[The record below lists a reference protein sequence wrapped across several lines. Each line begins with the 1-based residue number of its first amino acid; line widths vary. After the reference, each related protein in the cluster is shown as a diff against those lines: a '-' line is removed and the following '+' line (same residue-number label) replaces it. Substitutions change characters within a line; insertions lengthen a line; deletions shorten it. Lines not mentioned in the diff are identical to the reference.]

1 MDRFIKFL
9 EDKMM
14 PIAGKIAAERH
25 IRALRDGL
33 SITMPL
39 IIVGSIFMILGN
51 LPIEG
56 YADFVNGIIPGFTT
70 KILYPVRVTF
80 DIVSLL
86 ATFSISYYLAKDKEV
101 DGLSAGAIALAAFL
115 LLIPVMSIN
124 ETLQN
129 GEILNLGRVWQTT
142 NFSAGGLVAAIL
154 TAIIST
160 EIFIYIVNKNWVIK
174 MPDSVPP
181 AVSKSFSAIT
191 PALVILTTFL
201 GIRLLFEATA
211 YETVFAFI
219 SKFLGA
225 PLTAIGLSFGGTLST
240 IFLYHFFWTMGIHG
254 TRVVFGVM
262 DSILLPAMDQNRLA
276 LEAGTELPNIV
287 TKQFHD
293 IFVNGI
299 GGCGAT
305 LGLIVVML
313 IFAKSKQLK
322 TISKLAI
329 GPAIF
334 NISEPIIFGIP
345 VVLNPIMI
353 IPFVIGP
360 MLAGAITY
368 LSMYFGLVSAP
379 AGIAVPWTTPLFVS
393 GILATNGDIMAGVIQ
408 FINVLV
414 VGLVYLPFVKVY
426 DRQLVEQEKSL
437 ELEDVESDVIA

>member
-9 EDKMM
+9 ENKMM

-51 LPIEG
+51 LPIDG
-56 YADFVNGIIPGFTT
+56 YADFVNGIIPDFTT

-86 ATFSISYYLAKDKEV
+86 AVFSISYYLAKDKEV
-101 DGLSAGAIALAAFL
+101 DGLSAGAIALSAFL
-115 LLIPVMSIN
+115 LLIPVLNIN
-124 ETLQN
+124 ETLQS

-191 PALVILTTFL
+191 PALVILVTFL
-201 GIRLLFEATA
+201 GIRLFFEATS

-225 PLTAIGLSFGGTLST
+225 PLAAVGLSFGGTLST

-276 LEAGTELPNIV
+276 LEAGAELPNIV

-305 LGLIVVML
+305 LGLIVVMI

-379 AGIAVPWTTPLFVS
+379 AGIAVPWTTPLFIS

-408 FINVLV
+408 FINVIV

-437 ELEDVESDVIA
+437 ELEEAESDAIA

>member
-9 EDKMM
+9 ENKMM

-51 LPIEG
+51 LPIDG
-56 YADFVNGIIPGFTT
+56 YADFVNGIIPDFTT

-86 ATFSISYYLAKDKEV
+86 AVFSISYYLAKDKEV
-101 DGLSAGAIALAAFL
+101 DGLSAGAIALSAFL
-115 LLIPVMSIN
+115 LLIPVLNIN
-124 ETLQN
+124 ETLQS

-191 PALVILTTFL
+191 PALVILVTFL
-201 GIRLLFEATA
+201 GIRLFFEATS
-211 YETVFAFI
+211 YETVFVFI

-225 PLTAIGLSFGGTLST
+225 PLAAVGLSFGGTLST

-276 LEAGTELPNIV
+276 LEAGAELPNIV

-305 LGLIVVML
+305 LGLIVVMI

-379 AGIAVPWTTPLFVS
+379 AGIAVPWTTPLFIS

-408 FINVLV
+408 FINVIV

-437 ELEDVESDVIA
+437 ELEKAESDAIA

>member
-1 MDRFIKFL
+1 MENLVKFL
-9 EDKMM
+9 EVKAM

-33 SITMPL
+33 AITMPL

-51 LPIEG
+51 IPIDG
-56 YADFVNGIIPGFTT
+56 YANFINGIIPNFTT

-86 ATFSISYYLAKDKEV
+86 AVFSISYYLAKDKNV
-101 DGLSAGAIALAAFL
+101 DGLSAGSIALAAFL
-115 LLIPVMSIN
+115 LLTPVLNIN
-124 ETLQN
+124 EVLKN
-129 GEILNLGRVWQTT
+129 GDTLNLGKVWQTT
-142 NFSAGGLVAAIL
+142 NFSASGLVPAIL

-160 EIFIYIVNKNWVIK
+160 EIFIYIINKNWIIR
-174 MPDSVPP
+174 MPESVPP

-191 PALVILTTFL
+191 PTLVILILFFLIRIFFETTP
-201 GIRLLFEATA
+201 
-211 YETVFAFI
+211 YKTVFTFVN
-219 SKFLGA
+219 KFLSI
-225 PLTAIGLSFGGTLST
+225 PLSAIGLSFGGTIGT
-240 IFLYHFFWTMGIHG
+240 IFLYHLFWTMGIHG

-276 LEAGTELPNIV
+276 LEAGQQLPNIV

-293 IFVNGI
+293 IFINGI

-305 LGLIVVML
+305 LGLIIVMF

-345 VVLNPIMI
+345 IVLNPIMI
-353 IPFVIGP
+353 IPFILGP
-360 MLAGAITY
+360 MLAGAVTY
-368 LSMYFGLVSAP
+368 SAMYFGLVSAP
-379 AGIAVPWTTPLFVS
+379 AGIAVPWTTPVVLS
-393 GILATNGDIMAGVIQ
+393 GILATNGDIMAGLLQILNIIIVA
-408 FINVLV
+408 
-414 VGLVYLPFVKVY
+414 LVYLPFVKIY
-426 DRQLVEQEKSL
+426 DKQLLAQEALL
-437 ELEDVESDVIA
+437 ENENLETEPLS

>member
-1 MDRFIKFL
+1 MEAFIKFL
-9 EDKMM
+9 ENKMM

-51 LPIEG
+51 LPIDG
-56 YADFVNGIIPGFTT
+56 YADFVNGIIPDFTT

-86 ATFSISYYLAKDKEV
+86 AVFSISYYLAKDKEV
-101 DGLSAGAIALAAFL
+101 DGLSAGAIALSAFL
-115 LLIPVMSIN
+115 LLIPVLNIN
-124 ETLQN
+124 ETLQS
-129 GEILNLGRVWQTT
+129 GEILNLRRVWQTT

-191 PALVILTTFL
+191 PALVILVVFL
-201 GIRLLFEATA
+201 GIRLFFEATS

-219 SKFLGA
+219 SKFLEA
-225 PLTAIGLSFGGTLST
+225 PIAAVGLSFGGTLST

-276 LEAGTELPNIV
+276 LEAGAELPNIV

-305 LGLIVVML
+305 LGLIVVMI

-379 AGIAVPWTTPLFVS
+379 AGIAVPWTTPLFIS

-408 FINVLV
+408 FINVIV

-437 ELEDVESDVIA
+437 ELEEAESDAIA

>member
-1 MDRFIKFL
+1 MEAFIKFL
-9 EDKMM
+9 ENKMM

-51 LPIEG
+51 LPIDG
-56 YADFVNGIIPGFTT
+56 YADFVNGIIPDFTT

-86 ATFSISYYLAKDKEV
+86 AVFSISYYLAKDKEV
-101 DGLSAGAIALAAFL
+101 DGLSAGAIALSAFL
-115 LLIPVMSIN
+115 LLIPVLNIN
-124 ETLQN
+124 ETLQS

-191 PALVILTTFL
+191 PALVILVVFL
-201 GIRLLFEATA
+201 GIRLFFEATS

-219 SKFLGA
+219 SKFLEA
-225 PLTAIGLSFGGTLST
+225 PIAAVGLSFGGTLST

-276 LEAGTELPNIV
+276 LEAGAELPNIV

-305 LGLIVVML
+305 LGLIVVMI

-379 AGIAVPWTTPLFVS
+379 AGIAVPWTTPLFIS

-408 FINVLV
+408 FINVIV

-437 ELEDVESDVIA
+437 ELEEAESDAIA

>member
-9 EDKMM
+9 ENKMM

-51 LPIEG
+51 LPIDG
-56 YADFVNGIIPGFTT
+56 YADFVNGIIPDFTT

-86 ATFSISYYLAKDKEV
+86 AVFSISYYLAKDKEV
-101 DGLSAGAIALAAFL
+101 DGLSAGAIALSAFL
-115 LLIPVMSIN
+115 LLIPVLNIN
-124 ETLQN
+124 ETLQS

-191 PALVILTTFL
+191 PALVILVTFL
-201 GIRLLFEATA
+201 GIRLFFEATS
-211 YETVFAFI
+211 YETVFVFI

-225 PLTAIGLSFGGTLST
+225 PLAAVGLSFGGTLST

-276 LEAGTELPNIV
+276 LEAGAELPNIV

-305 LGLIVVML
+305 LGLIVVMI

-379 AGIAVPWTTPLFVS
+379 AGIAVPWTTPLFIS

-408 FINVLV
+408 FINVIV

-437 ELEDVESDVIA
+437 ELEEAESDAIA

>member
-1 MDRFIKFL
+1 MEAFIKFL
-9 EDKMM
+9 ENKMM

-51 LPIEG
+51 LPIDG
-56 YADFVNGIIPGFTT
+56 YADFVNGIIPDFTT

-86 ATFSISYYLAKDKEV
+86 AVFSISYYLAKDKEV
-101 DGLSAGAIALAAFL
+101 DGLSAGAIALSAFL
-115 LLIPVMSIN
+115 LLIPVLNIN
-124 ETLQN
+124 ETLQS

-191 PALVILTTFL
+191 PALVILVTFL
-201 GIRLLFEATA
+201 GIRLFFEATS
-211 YETVFAFI
+211 YETVFVFI

-225 PLTAIGLSFGGTLST
+225 PLAAVGLSFGGTLST

-276 LEAGTELPNIV
+276 LEAGAELPNIV

-305 LGLIVVML
+305 LGLIVVMI

-379 AGIAVPWTTPLFVS
+379 AGIAVPWTTPLFIS

-408 FINVLV
+408 FINVIV

-437 ELEDVESDVIA
+437 ELEEAESDAIA

>member
-1 MDRFIKFL
+1 MENLVKFL
-9 EDKMM
+9 EVKAM

-33 SITMPL
+33 AITMPL

-51 LPIEG
+51 IPIDG
-56 YADFVNGIIPGFTT
+56 YANFINGIIPNFTT

-86 ATFSISYYLAKDKEV
+86 AVFSISYYLAKDKNV
-101 DGLSAGAIALAAFL
+101 DGLSAGSIALAAFL
-115 LLIPVMSIN
+115 LLTPVLNIN
-124 ETLQN
+124 EVLKN
-129 GEILNLGRVWQTT
+129 GDTLNLGKVWQTT
-142 NFSAGGLVAAIL
+142 NFSASGLVPAIL

-160 EIFIYIVNKNWVIK
+160 EIFIYIINKNWIIR
-174 MPDSVPP
+174 MPESVPP

-191 PALVILTTFL
+191 PALVILILFFLIRIFFETTP
-201 GIRLLFEATA
+201 
-211 YETVFAFI
+211 YKTVFTFVN
-219 SKFLGA
+219 KFLSI
-225 PLTAIGLSFGGTLST
+225 PLSAIGLSFGGTIGT
-240 IFLYHFFWTMGIHG
+240 IFLYHLFWTMGIHG

-276 LEAGTELPNIV
+276 LEAGQQLPNIV

-293 IFVNGI
+293 IFINGI

-305 LGLIVVML
+305 LGLIIVMF

-345 VVLNPIMI
+345 IVLNPIMI
-353 IPFVIGP
+353 IPFILGP
-360 MLAGAITY
+360 MLAGAVTY
-368 LSMYFGLVSAP
+368 SAMYFGLVSAP
-379 AGIAVPWTTPLFVS
+379 AGIAVPWTTPVVLS
-393 GILATNGDIMAGVIQ
+393 GILATNGDIMAGLLQILNIIIVA
-408 FINVLV
+408 
-414 VGLVYLPFVKVY
+414 LVYLPFVKIY
-426 DRQLVEQEKSL
+426 DKQLLAQEALL
-437 ELEDVESDVIA
+437 ENENLETEPLS